1 MNDLRRKTILFAAGT
16 LLVYILF
23 FLFVDRQVDIWV
35 LNNCSHTWI
44 HDVGTFFSYFGDGS
58 VIRLGLA
65 LCFLLII
72 AMNSDTQKP
81 WVKLLLYICV
91 SCAIA
96 IVVGEG
102 LKYLFARH
110 RPIHLFE
117 NNLYGLSF
125 LSSEWA
131 FNSTP
136 SGHTLRVFAILTA
149 LSMRFRRM
157 TAVFI
162 SFAVLI
168 GLSRVLVTDHYPSDV
183 LFGAFIGIFSAL
195 WVYRFFYIPTQV
207 SNESI
212 LSR

>member
-1 MNDLRRKTILFAAGT
+1 MNDLRRKTLIYAAGT
-16 LLVYILF
+16 LLVYILL
-23 FLFVDRQVDIWV
+23 FLFVDRSVDIWV
-35 LNNCSHTWI
+35 LNTCSHTWLS
-44 HDVGTFFSYFGDGS
+44 DLGTFFSWFGDGS
-58 VIRLGLA
+58 IIRLGLA
-65 LCFLLII
+65 LGFLLIV
-72 AMNSDTQKP
+72 ALNSDTRKP
-81 WVKLLLYICV
+81 WIKFLLYVCV

-102 LKYLFARH
+102 LKYLLARH
-110 RPIHLFE
+110 RPIMLF
-117 NNLYGLSF
+117 NDNAYGFSF

-136 SGHTLRVFAILTA
+136 SGHTLRVFSILTA
-149 LSMRFRRM
+149 LSLRFRRL

-162 SFAVLI
+162 TFAVLI

-195 WVYRFFYIPTQV
+195 WAYRFFYSSSQV

>member
-1 MNDLRRKTILFAAGT
+1 MNDLRRKTLVYAAGT
-16 LLVYILF
+16 LLVYILL
-23 FLFVDRQVDIWV
+23 FLFVDRSVDIWV
-35 LNNCSHTWI
+35 LNNCSHTWLSEL
-44 HDVGTFFSYFGDGS
+44 GTFFSYFGDGS
-58 VIRLGLA
+58 AIRLGLA
-65 LCFLLII
+65 LCFLLIVT
-72 AMNSDTQKP
+72 MNSDTRKP
-81 WVKLLLYICV
+81 WIKCLLYVCI

-102 LKYLFARH
+102 LKYLLARH
-110 RPIHLFE
+110 RPIMLFKD
-117 NNLYGLSF
+117 NLYGLNF

-136 SGHTLRVFAILTA
+136 SGHTLRVFSILTA
-149 LSMRFRRM
+149 LSLRFRRL
-157 TAVFI
+157 TAVSI

-195 WVYRFFYIPTQV
+195 WTYRFFYPSSQV

-212 LSR
+212 LSM